1 MISFQDRLDATANH
15 PRGFD
20 YLRLVLAVSVVAFHG
35 ILVCYGEHTEKSFWT
50 GPLHPLVFF
59 IVPSFFALS
68 GFLVAGSLERN
79 TISQF
84 LSLRV
89 IRIFPALAVETL
101 ISALVLGPLLT
112 ATPLRQYFSDIGFFK
127 YFLNIMGKIHY
138 TLPGVFDGLPDSNI
152 VNIQLWTVPI
162 ELVCYIAITLL
173 ALLGIAKRPAWLLT
187 VACVGVLLSVLLQH
201 LGLWDIHFDTIPPRR
216 FMLLSFLF
224 GASFFG
230 LRKNIPYSFLLSLVS
245 VISYSVLV
253 SKPETQI
260 LSSLPLVY
268 VTVFVGL
275 LNPPWTPLI
284 VAADYSY
291 GIYLYGFPL
300 QQSVSYVL
308 PSYRIWIVN
317 VLLGGVLALG
327 CAFLSWTFV
336 ESKVLS
342 KKKQILSFVTAISE
356 RIPVHFANIGRVF
369 SPAEACV
376 ALLSRMPSRR
386 LPSVL
391 TVGTF
396 RKDTAPCDD
405 TRQSERRAP

>member
-20 YLRLVLAVSVVAFHG
+20 YLRLVLAVSVIAFHG
-35 ILVCYGEHTEKSFWT
+35 ILVCYGEHAEKSFWT
-50 GPLHPLVFF
+50 GPLHPLAFF
-59 IVPSFFALS
+59 VVPSFFALS
-68 GFLVAGSLERN
+68 GFLVASSLERN

-89 IRIFPALAVETL
+89 IRIFPALAVETV

-112 ATPLRQYFSDIGFFK
+112 VVPLWQYFSNIRFFK
-127 YFLNIMGKIHY
+127 YFLNIIGDIHY
-138 TLPGVFDGLPDSNI
+138 TLPGVFDGLPDPNI

-162 ELVCYIAITLL
+162 ELSCYIAITLL
-173 ALLGIAKRPAWLLT
+173 ALLGITKRPAWLLS
-187 VACVGVLLSVLLQH
+187 VACVGVLLSALLQY

-224 GASFFG
+224 GASFFV
-230 LRKNIPYSFLLSLVS
+230 LRKNIPYSFLLSLIS
-245 VISYSVLV
+245 LISYSVLV
-253 SKPETQI
+253 SKPETLI

-268 VTVFVGL
+268 ITVFVGL

-291 GIYLYGFPL
+291 GVYLYGFPL
-300 QQSVSYVL
+300 QQSFSYML

-317 VLLGGVLALG
+317 VLLSTVLALG

-342 KKKQILSFVTAISE
+342 KKQQILSFVTAISE
-356 RIPVHFANIGRVF
+356 RIQMHLASIGRLF

-376 ALLSRMPSRR
+376 ALLSRTPSHP
-386 LPSVL
+386 LPSVV
-391 TVGTF
+391 TVDAF
-396 RKDTAPCDD
+396 RNDAVARDD
-405 TRQSERRAP
+405 DSQS